1 MLLES
6 EIFFVNR
13 LKNRE
18 EKAFAE
24 LYDKYYSALY
34 GILLKIVNDTEEA
47 ENLMQDSF
55 VKIWKNIDSYD
66 AEKGR
71 LFTWMLNI
79 ARNTALNHLRSVKN
93 IEYVEIQNSETSV
106 YSTWISVSP
115 KEPEEFFIKDQIAK
129 MDFALRQVIDMIYYW
144 GYTQQ
149 ETAEKLNLPLGTVKT
164 RTRTALSYLRDKLGN
179 WD

>member
-1 MLLES
+1 MLSES
-6 EIFFVNR
+6 EISFVNR

-18 EKAFAE
+18 ERAFAE
-24 LYDKYYSALY
+24 LYDKYHTALY
-34 GILLKIVNDTEEA
+34 GILFKIVNDIEEA
-47 ENLMQDSF
+47 ENLLQDSF
-55 VKIWKNIDSYD
+55 VKIWKSIESYD

-93 IEYVEIQNSETSV
+93 IELVEIQNSETSV

-115 KEPEEFFIKDQIAK
+115 EEPEEFFIKEQIAR

-164 RTRTALSYLRDKLGN
+164 RTRTALNYLRDKLGN
-179 WD
+179 